1 VEENMAYSRL
11 FIILEQGEDEFAIG
25 SNKAVGRCIIEFNG
39 NTGRLFLQAQ
49 GLKSGTY
56 RVCVLS
62 KNSYADTAVP
72 LVLNR
77 FGRGELRRS
86 LEADNINFGAKDI
99 LGVVVLSGEKTVL
112 LGFTNGEYNWQACM
126 MAKTNTQEE
135 ITETI
140 EEKSEA
146 VENVK
151 ADETPKEEIS
161 KTKEDVSESK
171 AVLASKD
178 KISVSKDKEEKDKQ
192 NIKNIVLEFDKKVE
206 ELREMGR
213 TKTEDIIFGGKAVT
227 PFGNDGVVWIKAGIR
242 EISAID
248 KLCSY
253 SQNPFVVQS
262 FKKYRHLLLGKT
274 GDGFALG
281 VPCVYDEKYSGSAE
295 FKTTDDRELKNNT
308 FCYCILKGKL
318 K

>member
-1 VEENMAYSRL
+1 MAYSRL

-62 KNSYADTAVP
+62 KNSYADTAVL
-72 LVLNR
+72 LVVNR
-77 FGRGELRRS
+77 FGRGEIRRS
-86 LEADNINFGAKDI
+86 LESDNINFGAKEI
-99 LGVVVLSGEKTVL
+99 FGVVVLSGEKTVL

-126 MAKTNTQEE
+126 MAKTNTQED
-135 ITETI
+135 ITETG

-151 ADETPKEEIS
+151 ADETSKEIS
-161 KTKEDVSESK
+161 KPKEDVS
-171 AVLASKD
+171 
-178 KISVSKDKEEKDKQ
+178 VSKDNEEKDKQ

-206 ELREMGR
+206 ELREMGKA
-213 TKTEDIIFGGKAVT
+213 KTEDIIFGGKAVT

-274 GDGFALG
+274 SDGFALG

-295 FKTTDDRELKNNT
+295 FKTTDDKELKNNT